1 MCKDNAKLQH
11 YIILLLLHLYLES
24 THSGY
29 QLLIAKLWK
38 YIATFAVILKQ

>member
-1 MCKDNAKLQH
+1 MLS
-11 YIILLLLHLYLES
+11 HLYLES
-24 THSGY
+24 VTSGY